1 MKKRKVSSFP
11 LFFFFIFLF
20 NLGTVIGA
28 RVYFSGLV
36 FDPRVNLDE
45 FGDEARYVTLD
56 NCGVPPKD
64 VFVHHVHC
72 IPLPDNCNQTPV
84 SGFTISRTS
93 TYTLVSVIHR
103 SIVAIAG
110 SRIRATLNG
119 VAFQSSDRSRAL
131 STALLLP
138 LPRLTYSI
146 AKPILSD
153 PSFFPLPP
161 PPHSSH
167 ESKNE
172 RNDEGANISQSLSP
186 SMLAIDTVWLSIGHV
201 TAAVRIDPSH
211 YVHVVG
217 DERWNLTLENCRVPA
232 DRELIVNLNFEVL
245 GDHWNE
251 SVTNREYIY
260 IHIYIEKER
269 KRERELVCRST
280 ALIQPIKISMN
291 HESPQ
296 TAKHTTRAWRRFSLH
311 PMEIRLAGGHQFP
324 RRFD

>member
-1 MKKRKVSSFP
+1 MKEDEKKKSFIVSS
-11 LFFFFIFLF
+11 LFFFIFLF
-20 NLGTVIGA
+20 NLDGTVIGA

-138 LPRLTYSI
+138 LPRPTYSI

-153 PSFFPLPP
+153 PSFFPL
-161 PPHSSH
+161 
-167 ESKNE
+167 
-172 RNDEGANISQSLSP
+172 
-186 SMLAIDTVWLSIGHV
+186 
-201 TAAVRIDPSH
+201 RIH
-211 YVHVVG
+211 
-217 DERWNLTLENCRVPA
+217 R
-232 DRELIVNLNFEVL
+232 
-245 GDHWNE
+245 
-251 SVTNREYIY
+251 TNRRTNATT
-260 IHIYIEKER
+260 KER
-269 KRERELVCRST
+269 ILANLFLRPCSRSIPYDCPSAT
-280 ALIQPIKISMN
+280 
-291 HESPQ
+291 
-296 TAKHTTRAWRRFSLH
+296 
-311 PMEIRLAGGHQFP
+311 
-324 RRFD
+324 